1 MLTAGS
7 TWTAAWHSLVTA
19 TLGTAISLV
28 LGTLFALIVALTDI
42 RAKAALVFCFLLPLM
57 IPPQVTA
64 LS

>member
-42 RAKAALVFCFLLPLM
+42 EQKKGLINHTLEQINL
-57 IPPQVTA
+57 
-64 LS
+64 